1 MQIRGIAVFLFFLLL
16 GASTT
21 GAQSLDLLIRGGRV
35 IDPRNG
41 IDAVMD
47 VGIADGRVAEVAAT
61 ISPARA
67 VTVIDATG
75 FVVTPGLVDL
85 HTHVFYGTTP
95 DSYLSDGYIAVQPDA
110 FSFRS
115 GVTTVV
121 DLGGSGWRN
130 FIQFKEQVVDRS
142 QTRVLAF
149 LNIVGNGMKGGPI
162 EQNLADMDSKL
173 TAMRATQFPEIVV
186 GVKVAHYFGE
196 EWDPVD
202 RAVEAGRLA
211 SVPVAVDFGGH
222 EPPLSLQS
230 LLLEHLR
237 PGDFLTHAYANVD
250 GRISL
255 VDAAGRLRPFVFEAR
270 ERGVLFDVGHGGG
283 SFRFDQAVPSMR
295 QGFPPDTI
303 STDLHGGSM
312 NGGMKDMLN
321 VMSKFLNLG
330 MSLPD
335 VIDRSTWQAARVI
348 DREDLGHLGVG
359 APADVA
365 VLGIRHGTFGFL
377 DVVGQTLPGDQ
388 KLEAELTVRGGRVVW
403 DLNGR
408 AGTPWRGAGEP

>member
-21 GAQSLDLLIRGGRV
+21 GAQSLDLVISGGRV

-47 VGIADGRVAEVAAT
+47 VGITDGRVAEIAAT

-95 DSYLSDGYIAVQPDA
+95 DSYLSDGYSAVQTDA

-237 PGDFLTHAYANVD
+237 PGDFLTHAYAKVD

-303 STDLHGGSM
+303 STDLHSGSM

-365 VLGIRHGTFGFL
+365 VLGIRHGAFGFL
-377 DVVGQTLPGDQ
+377 DVVGQTLSGDR
-388 KLEAELTVRGGRVVW
+388 KLEAELTIRGGRVVW

-408 AGTPWRGAGEP
+408 AGTPWQGAGEP